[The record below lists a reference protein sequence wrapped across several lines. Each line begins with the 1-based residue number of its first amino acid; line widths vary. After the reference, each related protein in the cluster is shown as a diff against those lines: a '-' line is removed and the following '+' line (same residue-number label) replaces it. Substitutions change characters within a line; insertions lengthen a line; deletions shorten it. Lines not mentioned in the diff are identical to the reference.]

1 MVIDVRRVRQTIFNF
16 KCLETKTLNKYEK
29 EMRIH
34 LENFFESF
42 EFLWVMFFL
51 PSKVNP
57 FSGVFLVNLT
67 GNKNLSKKSLCL
79 YTYEYFL

>member
-1 MVIDVRRVRQTIFNF
+1 M
-16 KCLETKTLNKYEK
+16 LEELGKQYLILNAWKLRPWTN
-29 EMRIH
+29 MRKKWEYIWKI
-34 LENFFESF
+34 LFESF